1 MTKLQ
6 EFLED
11 CVFDIKITFSNVKYW
26 IAHRTYDKY
35 HVVRT
40 GLPVGYSDT
49 VETMLHTNFTM
60 LVDFIEVEKAWL
72 NHICHGTPH
81 PFPWWQ
87 RKFRKFR
94 SITDGLDYLHWEC
107 NMDEREDPYL
117 AQRNA
122 ALEQRE
128 LYLWWTITRP
138 NRDDPDEVSGWKAL
152 FESRGDVI
160 PFADG
165 PRLNKEMRKAL
176 KLSSKIEAR
185 YAKEDE
191 AMLIRLMK
199 IRLSLWT

>member
-1 MTKLQ
+1 MTNLQ

-11 CVFDIKITFSNVKYW
+11 CVFDIKIAFSNVKYW

-40 GLPVGYSDT
+40 GLPVGYSDF
-49 VETMLHTNFTM
+49 VEKMLHTNFTM

-72 NHICHGTPH
+72 NHICCGTPH

-94 SITDGLDYLHWEC
+94 SAPDGLDYLYWEC
-107 NMDEREDPYL
+107 HLDVNDVGHSQRE
-117 AQRNA
+117 A
-122 ALEQRE
+122 AIEQRE
-128 LYLWWTITRP
+128 LYRWWIDIRP

-176 KLSSKIEAR
+176 KISSKIEAR

-199 IRLSLWT
+199 IRPSLWT

>member
-11 CVFDIKITFSNVKYW
+11 CVFDIKIAFSNVKYW

-49 VETMLHTNFTM
+49 VEKMLHTNFTM
-60 LVDFIEVEKAWL
+60 LVDFIEGEKAWM
-72 NHICHGTPH
+72 NHICHQTTH

-107 NMDEREDPYL
+107 NMDEREVPCL
-117 AQRNA
+117 AQRND

-138 NRDDPDEVSGWKAL
+138 HRTDPAELSGWDAL
-152 FESRGDVI
+152 MASRGNES
-160 PFADG
+160 PFG
-165 PRLNKEMRKAL
+165 SVGKITKEVRKAL
-176 KLSSKIEAR
+176 KLHSDIEAR
-185 YAKEDE
+185 YDKEDE

-199 IRLSLWT
+199 IRRSLWT

>member
-1 MTKLQ
+1 MTNLQ
-6 EFLED
+6 EFIED
-11 CVFDIKITFSNVKYW
+11 RIFDIKYSFSDIKYW

-49 VETMLHTNFTM
+49 VEKMLHANFTM
-60 LVDFIEVEKAWL
+60 LIDFIEVEKAWM
-72 NHICHGTPH
+72 NHICHKTPH

-94 SITDGLDYLHWEC
+94 SAPDGLDYLYWEC
-107 NMDEREDPYL
+107 HLDVSAVGHSQRE
-117 AQRNA
+117 A
-122 ALEQRE
+122 AIEQRE
-128 LYLWWTITRP
+128 LYRWWTDIRL

-152 FESRGDVI
+152 FESRGDAI

-165 PRLNKEMRKAL
+165 PRLNKEMMKAL
-176 KLSSKIEAR
+176 KISSKIEAR